1 MISTCWCSEL
11 FYYICNVE
19 RLLKNKKFIYL
30 MYVMCLAYLKY
41 MLFFQYNRAVWGF
54 CEFLKGSGNPGA
66 LQPYLPAILDGL
78 VTLATQASSEVL
90 SLILETCCIVV
101 SVDSNFTAANVGRIS
116 TLCLAVFIKA
126 NNDPV
131 LVALVQDVV
140 RELCQ
145 NPGCITTLQT
155 KFIPTLASILN
166 ASTDKV
172 RLLKKKINFCS

>member
-1 MISTCWCSEL
+1 M
-11 FYYICNVE
+11 
-19 RLLKNKKFIYL
+19 
-30 MYVMCLAYLKY
+30 
-41 MLFFQYNRAVWGF
+41 WGF

-66 LQPYLPAILDGL
+66 LQPYLPSILDGL

-145 NPGCITTLQT
+145 NPGCTTTLQT

-172 RLLKKKINFCS
+172 GVLFLHYVSWEIYLDYEIMAYINNIYSCLFSLFIY